1 MHYPLDSVIH
11 LLNNWGPFFGD
22 HDFFGEM
29 SERMKAFLLLFC
41 FVFFVEKRAS
51 ARELYCLLEAMDDAQ
66 FRTVI
71 VDCAE
76 FCKNQLS
83 ADFSPLAQVLQVKNY
98 KITGDYV

>member
-1 MHYPLDSVIH
+1 
-11 LLNNWGPFFGD
+11 
-22 HDFFGEM
+22 
-29 SERMKAFLLLFC
+29 
-41 FVFFVEKRAS
+41 
-51 ARELYCLLEAMDDAQ
+51 MDDAQ

-71 VDCAE
+71 VDCVE

>member
-1 MHYPLDSVIH
+1 
-11 LLNNWGPFFGD
+11 
-22 HDFFGEM
+22 
-29 SERMKAFLLLFC
+29 MKAFLLLFC
-41 FVFFVEKRAS
+41 FFFVEERAL

-71 VDCAE
+71 VDCVE
-76 FCKNQLS
+76 FCKHQLS

>member
-1 MHYPLDSVIH
+1 MI
-11 LLNNWGPFFGD
+11 
-22 HDFFGEM
+22 FFGEM

-41 FVFFVEKRAS
+41 LFFVEKRAS

-66 FRTVI
+66 CRIVI
-71 VDCAE
+71 VDCVE
-76 FCKNQLS
+76 FCKQQLS